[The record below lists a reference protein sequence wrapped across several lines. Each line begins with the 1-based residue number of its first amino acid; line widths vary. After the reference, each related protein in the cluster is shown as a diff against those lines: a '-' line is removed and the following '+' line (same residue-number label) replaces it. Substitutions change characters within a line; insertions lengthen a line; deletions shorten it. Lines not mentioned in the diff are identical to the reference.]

1 MLVNCSSVIER
12 NQRDGKGEGWGWG
25 FYAEVRVH
33 VPLQFGLDEYSGML
47 MRNDAACINK
57 ENIFCMA
64 LLPTHHVP
72 PLYCLYDIS
81 FPFACMRVRVC
92 ALFDK

>member
-1 MLVNCSSVIER
+1 MKEIRGMEK
-12 NQRDGKGEGWGWG
+12 GKGGGG
-25 FYAEVRVH
+25 DFMQRFVFH